1 MSTLILFAF
10 AIANVILLDEFFF
23 TLNRQILP
31 LTGRQLA
38 PKPSYSFIHYF
49 YYVVVFQALLKLI
62 ASFHADQPNIFRSR
76 LKLA

>member
-10 AIANVILLDEFFF
+10 AIAIVILLDEFFF

-49 YYVVVFQALLKLI
+49 YIMVFQALLKLI